1 MDDQYRACNYCKIPV
16 PACKFHEHLK
26 TKAHRERRMASKLE
40 CGVYIS
46 QLPLRV
52 TKEILVGVLERFGR
66 VRAYSLN
73 SHAGTAIVY
82 FEDREAAEALLK
94 SSVHVLNQLIH
105 TEPISE
111 SNLKKSTSPEAGIN
125 NAAIIFAVEQACQSP
140 STNME
145 EHIGIVLDFII
156 LRDPARDDKVATI
169 VEDLEQHLAKL
180 FPDCRA
186 ELFGSAVTGL
196 TLPGDAIDI
205 SICDGPCRRSVSLLG
220 SKESVTNI
228 RKLLLNFP
236 YKFANIGEIP
246 DASEPVIRFL
256 HRSTHILCNLVI
268 NYPEGPRSS
277 RQLRWVLCL
286 DERIRLIMV
295 FIKYWAKSLKLISN
309 AKFSS
314 YAMTVLVLFYLQ
326 QIPEAMVPALRVL
339 HDKNI
344 PEMAENITNK
354 DPLRI
359 LIEEFFGYFS
369 EVRLEQVVLA
379 PYVGDVLDRE
389 IFIRGGMA
397 IPPEMQLYNIIMYS
411 GARPLMVNTPMV
423 LQDPYQLNVNL
434 TSRVDEETVSEF
446 QIKCKQAYE
455 MVKTGNLLH
464 LLKAHCSSTPSEKPP
479 SSAVVNTSFKA
490 ARFLQPN
497 YLVPEPQNEV
507 VLAKKELFQRWL
519 NVMFVILPDFLI
531 NFVRLQVEPQDVP
544 AEQNFWEPRAK
555 VPRLSEESNS
565 SKWNSSKTT
574 SEEGV
579 TKKWLCRGCPVVC
592 SWQHRKK
599 VAVELELAP
608 SIHPMEREV
617 LISKYLEQSFRS
629 EEVSFYLTV
638 IVDEDKE
645 MVRCLF
651 ENLDRK
657 TEPFSTVAH
666 ALVTLLPLWINN
678 AFEVGFSLRCV
689 TGIYIPGDM
698 QIGASRNL
706 NPSGCW

>member
-1 MDDQYRACNYCKIPV
+1 MDDQYRVCIDCKIPV

-66 VRAYSLN
+66 VRSCSLN
-73 SHAGTAIVY
+73 SHTGTATAD

-94 SSVHVLNQLIH
+94 SPVHVLNQLIH
-105 TEPISE
+105 TEPRLE
-111 SNLKKSTSPEAGIN
+111 SNQKKNTSPEAGID
-125 NAAIIFAVEQACQSP
+125 NAAIISAIEQACQSP

-205 SICDGPCRRSVSLLG
+205 SICDGPRREFVA
-220 SKESVTNI
+220 
-228 RKLLLNFP
+228 KLF
-236 YKFANIGEIP
+236 
-246 DASEPVIRFL
+246 
-256 HRSTHILCNLVI
+256 H
-268 NYPEGPRSS
+268 
-277 RQLRWVLCL
+277 
-286 DERIRLIMV
+286 
-295 FIKYWAKSLKLISN
+295 YW
-309 AKFSS
+309 FSS

-344 PEMAENITNK
+344 PEMAENITNN

-359 LIEEFFGYFS
+359 LIEEFFGYYS

-379 PYVGDVLDRE
+379 PYMGDVLDRE

-397 IPPEMQLYNIIMYS
+397 IPPEMQLYNRIMYS
-411 GARPLMVNTPMV
+411 GARPLIIDTPMV

-434 TSRVDEETVSEF
+434 TSRVDEGTVSEF

-464 LLKAHCSSTPSEKPP
+464 LLKAHCSSTLSEKPP

-544 AEQNFWEPRAK
+544 VEQNFWEPRAK
-555 VPRLSEESNS
+555 VPRLSEKSNS

-629 EEVSFYLTV
+629 EEVSFYLTLK
-638 IVDEDKE
+638 VDEDKE

-689 TGIYIPGDM
+689 TGVYIPGDM